1 MFTSTLKEKLNMR
14 LLKVMIISLLLCG
27 CDAAKLDKEFFP
39 TPQES
44 AQKINYVKDNRTGLC
59 FVYNPVN
66 NGHGFTQDVY
76 TNVPCTPEVEGLLV
90 K

>member
-1 MFTSTLKEKLNMR
+1 MR
-14 LLKVMIISLLLCG
+14 LLKVMTTSLILLG
-27 CDAAKLDKEFFP
+27 CDAAQMDKEFFP

-44 AQKINYVKDNRTGLC
+44 AQKIQYVKDNRTGLC
-59 FVYNPVN
+59 FVYNGVN

-76 TNVPCTPEVEGLLV
+76 ANVPCTPEVEKLLS